1 MHVATTVLQLFKILS
16 LSQSSSMN
24 VPTFPLLGFDMIII
38 MGYLHCFLSSAI
50 SSVIFNF
57 FMSSSTTLLQVV
69 LAYLSSLLSQV
80 CYSHPYVLLD
90 QPISTLFYLICVK
103 CSPHHIS
110 SHLLVILSYHL
121 TLDMYLNILWSQLAS
136 SPSSLSINAQ
146 VLQHTA
152 PNMNS
157 KPSLFSLVECYGL
170 LASSPS
176 PSIYSKHRISY
187 PFLSILPLLHISGG
201 TTFYYHQLG
210 FIYVYL

>member
-1 MHVATTVLQLFKILS
+1 MVTSHPPIIIKCPSHITPKFLHLTQERNIGSLEMHVATTVLQLFKILS

-121 TLDMYLNILWSQLAS
+121 TLDMYLNIL
-136 SPSSLSINAQ
+136 
-146 VLQHTA
+146 
-152 PNMNS
+152 
-157 KPSLFSLVECYGL
+157 
-170 LASSPS
+170 
-176 PSIYSKHRISY
+176 
-187 PFLSILPLLHISGG
+187 
-201 TTFYYHQLG
+201 
-210 FIYVYL
+210 